1 MSMKIVIASF
11 EEDKNKKLL
20 ADYKLLS
27 EEVIVTEFLDS
38 FLESSDIGYFKVFEE
53 DEEVLYKEIKSNS
66 IKPMS
71 IELDK
76 RSKEIFHNIRETL
89 GNKKREKL
97 LDNLEDIFYL
107 NILLKKFCQELLLNN
122 KSKIKLIII

>member
-1 MSMKIVIASF
+1 MKIVIASF